1 MKAKIILVV
10 LAGVALLAACK
21 GKRGSEEFASSA
33 DTTVSTSRAFDTA
46 RLETKLVKTADMRFK
61 VKDVQQTSEKITAL
75 TTGYKGMVMHHQVES
90 SGMRSVDI
98 RKSEDSIIRV
108 TSFSTTAD
116 ITVKIPSQKLEEFM
130 NEVAHMGA
138 VLNVR
143 RMDISDKSLEYMAAR
158 LKLKNRND
166 LISQQKAGKVV
177 IKNPTNVL
185 ALKDDMVDQQ
195 IGNKQIDDEVKNSI
209 VSLSFYQSNT
219 IYKETIA
226 NDDPSDY
233 NLPFFKRLGGS
244 IENGWAIFENVVL
257 GLANLWVFVIAGIV
271 VWMVIRHYRNKRPIV
286 VRSNH
291 A

>member
-1 MKAKIILVV
+1 MKAKILIPL
-10 LAGVALLAACK
+10 LAVIILLAACK
-21 GKRGSEEFASSA
+21 GKRGSEEFAGSA
-33 DTTVSTSRAFDTA
+33 DTTVSTTRAFDTS
-46 RLETKLVKTADMRFK
+46 RLEAKLVKTADMRFK

-75 TTGYKGMVMHHQVES
+75 TTGYKGMIMHHQVES

-98 RKSEDSIIRV
+98 KKSEDSIIQV

-116 ITVKIPSQKLEEFM
+116 ITVKIPSEKLEEFM
-130 NEVAHMGA
+130 NEVAHMGV

-195 IGNKQIDDEVKNSI
+195 IGNQQIDDEVKNSI
-209 VSLSFYQSNT
+209 VSLIFYQSNT

-244 IENGWAIFENVVL
+244 IENGWSIFENVML

-271 VWMVIRHYRNKRPIV
+271 VWMIIRHYRNKRPIV
-286 VRSNH
+286 VIKS
-291 A
+291 

>member
-1 MKAKIILVV
+1 MKAKITITL
-10 LAGVALLAACK
+10 LAGLALFAACK
-21 GKRGSEEFASSA
+21 GRGGSEEFASSA
-33 DTTVSTSRAFDTA
+33 DTTTISPTGKSDTSKI
-46 RLETKLVKTADMRFK
+46 ETKLVKTADMRFK
-61 VKDVQQTSEKITAL
+61 VKNVHQTSEKITAL

-116 ITVKIPSQKLEEFM
+116 ITVKVPAERLDEFM
-130 NEVAHMGA
+130 TEVGRMG
-138 VLNVR
+138 VILNVR
-143 RMDISDKSLEYMAAR
+143 RMDISDKSLEYMTAR

-166 LISQQKAGKVV
+166 LIAQQKAGKVI

-219 IYKETIA
+219 IYKEVIA
-226 NDDPSDY
+226 NDDPSAY
-233 NLPFFKRLGGS
+233 NLPFFKRLGGC

-257 GLANLWVFVIAGIV
+257 ELANLWVFVIAGIV
-271 VWMVIRHYRNKRPIV
+271 VWMTVRYYRNKRPIV
-286 VRSNH
+286 VIKP
-291 A
+291 

>member
-1 MKAKIILVV
+1 MKAKITIML

-21 GKRGSEEFASSA
+21 GKSGSEEFATNA
-33 DTTVSTSRAFDTA
+33 DTTRVPDTA
-46 RLETKLVKTADMRFK
+46 INAKTEAKLVRTADMRFK

-75 TTGYKGMVMHHQVES
+75 TANYRGMVIHHQVES
-90 SGMRSVDI
+90 SGMRSVDM

-116 ITVKIPSQKLEEFM
+116 ITVKIPSEKLDDFM
-130 NEVAHMGA
+130 TEVTHMG
-138 VLNVR
+138 VIVNVR

-166 LISQQKAGKVV
+166 LISQQKAGKVI

-209 VSLSFYQSNT
+209 VSLTFYQSNT
-219 IYKETIA
+219 IQKETIA
-226 NDDPSDY
+226 NDDPSAY
-233 NLPFFKRLGGS
+233 NLPFFKRLAGC
-244 IENGWAIFENVVL
+244 IENGWFIFENVVL

-271 VWMVIRHYRNKRPIV
+271 IWMVIRHHRNKRPIV
-286 VRSNH
+286 VIKP
-291 A
+291 

>member
-1 MKAKIILVV
+1 MKAKIILMV

-33 DTTVSTSRAFDTA
+33 DTTRSTRSADSDTSKI
-46 RLETKLVKTADMRFK
+46 ETKLVKTADMRFK
-61 VKDVQQTSEKITAL
+61 VKDVQQTSEKITTL
-75 TTGYKGMVMHHQVES
+75 TTGYRGMVMHHQVES

-116 ITVKIPSQKLEEFM
+116 ITVKIPSEKLDEFM
-130 NEVAHMGA
+130 TEVAHMG
-138 VLNVR
+138 VILNVR

-166 LISQQKAGKVV
+166 LISQQKAGKVI

-195 IGNKQIDDEVKNSI
+195 IGNKQIDDEVKNSV

-226 NDDPSDY
+226 NDDPSAY

-244 IENGWAIFENVVL
+244 IGNGWAIFEEALL
-257 GLANLWVFVIAGIV
+257 GLSNLWVFIIAGAG
-271 VWMVIRHYRNKRPIV
+271 VWMVIRYYRNKRPIV
-286 VRSNH
+286 VIKS
-291 A
+291 

>member
-1 MKAKIILVV
+1 MKAKTLIPLLAVII
-10 LAGVALLAACK
+10 LLAACK
-21 GKRGSEEFASSA
+21 GKRGSEEFATDA
-33 DTTVSTSRAFDTA
+33 DTAMSLSRAVNNEKIEA
-46 RLETKLVKTADMRFK
+46 KLVKTAEMRFK
-61 VKDVQQTSEKITAL
+61 VKDVQQTSEKITII
-75 TTGYKGMVMHHQVES
+75 TTNYRGMVMHHEVES

-98 RKSEDSIIRV
+98 KKSEDSIIRV

-116 ITVKIPSQKLEEFM
+116 ITVKIPSEKLEDFM
-130 NEVAHMGA
+130 NEVAHMGV

-158 LKLKNRND
+158 MKLKNRND

-244 IENGWAIFENVVL
+244 IENGWSIFENVML

-271 VWMVIRHYRNKRPIV
+271 VWMIIRHYRNKRPIV
-286 VRSNH
+286 VIKP
-291 A
+291 

>member
-1 MKAKIILVV
+1 MKAKIILV
-10 LAGVALLAACK
+10 LIAGAVLLAACK
-21 GKRGSEEFASSA
+21 GKPGSEEFATNA
-33 DTTVSTSRAFDTA
+33 DTTVSLRSVVNNEKIEA
-46 RLETKLVKTADMRFK
+46 KLVKTAEMRFK
-61 VKDVQQTSEKITAL
+61 VKDVQQTSEKITTI
-75 TTGYKGMVMHHQVES
+75 TTNYRGMVMHHEVES

-98 RKSEDSIIRV
+98 KKSEDSIIRV

-116 ITVKIPSQKLEEFM
+116 ITVKIPSEKLEDFM
-130 NEVAHMGA
+130 NEVAHMGV

-166 LISQQKAGKVV
+166 LISQQKAGKVI
-177 IKNPTNVL
+177 IKSPTNVL

-195 IGNKQIDDEVKNSI
+195 IGNQQIDDEVKNSI

-233 NLPFFKRLGGS
+233 NLPFFKRMAGS

-257 GLANLWVFVIAGIV
+257 GLTNLWVFVIAGIT
-271 VWMVIRHYRNKRPIV
+271 VWMIIRHYRNKRPIV
-286 VRSNH
+286 LIKP
-291 A
+291 

>member
-1 MKAKIILVV
+1 MKAKITIML
-10 LAGVALLAACK
+10 LAGLALFAACK

-33 DTTVSTSRAFDTA
+33 DTTQAINKTINT
-46 RLETKLVKTADMRFK
+46 LEPKLVKTADMRFK

-75 TTGYKGMVMHHQVES
+75 TTAYQGMVMHHQVES
-90 SGMRSVDI
+90 SDMQSVDI
-98 RKSEDSIIRV
+98 RKSEDSVIRV
-108 TSFSTTAD
+108 TSLSTTAD
-116 ITVKIPSQKLEEFM
+116 ITVKVPSEKLEDFM
-130 NEVAHMGA
+130 TEVGRMG
-138 VLNVR
+138 VILNVR

-166 LISQQKAGKVV
+166 LIAQQKSGKVI

-226 NDDPSDY
+226 NDDPSAY

-244 IENGWAIFENVVL
+244 VENGWSIFENVVL
-257 GLANLWVFVIAGIV
+257 GLANLWVFVIAGIM
-271 VWMVIRHYRNKRPIV
+271 VWMIIRHYRNKRPIV
-286 VRSNH
+286 VVQANRT
-291 A
+291 

>member
-1 MKAKIILVV
+1 MKSKILIPLLPVIL
-10 LAGVALLAACK
+10 LLAACK
-21 GKRGSEEFASSA
+21 GKRGSEEFATNA
-33 DTTVSTSRAFDTA
+33 DTTMSLSRAVNNEKI
-46 RLETKLVKTADMRFK
+46 ETKLVKTADMRFK
-61 VKDVQQTSEKITAL
+61 VKDVQQTSDKIATL
-75 TTGYKGMVMHHQVES
+75 TNNYRGMVMYHQVES

-116 ITVKIPSQKLEEFM
+116 ITVKVPAERLDEFM
-130 NEVAHMGA
+130 TEVGRMG
-138 VLNVR
+138 VIVNVR

-166 LISQQKAGKVV
+166 LIAQQKAGKVI

-195 IGNKQIDDEVKNSI
+195 IGNREIDDEVKNSI

-226 NDDPSDY
+226 NDDPSAY
-233 NLPFFKRLGGS
+233 NLPFFKRLGAC
-244 IENGWAIFENVVL
+244 IENGWSIFENVVL
-257 GLANLWVFVIAGIV
+257 GLANLWVFVIAGII
-271 VWMVIRHYRNKRPIV
+271 VWLIIRHYRNKRPIV
-286 VRSNH
+286 VVKS
-291 A
+291 